1 MEINTE
7 INKIF
12 GQEMAKL
19 FADQISE
26 EELRQEAVKSYNYLR
41 NKKYSSVYSSDSEFD
56 KFLKDAILARFEE
69 EVKKLLETE
78 QVQIDIQ
85 EEAKKLV
92 EEIRELARNK
102 IVEHASDAIVN
113 IYRGQDLSLILENA
127 FYQVSMWHHN

>member
-12 GQEMAKL
+12 GEEMAKL

-26 EELRQEAVKSYNYLR
+26 EELRQEALNSYNLLR
-41 NKKYSSVYSSDSEFD
+41 KRDTSYYSSHDSEFD
-56 KFLKDAILARFEE
+56 KFLKNAILARFEE

-85 EEAKKLV
+85 EDAKKLV
-92 EEIRELARNK
+92 EEIRESARNK
-102 IVEHASDAIVN
+102 IVAHASDAIVN
-113 IYRGQDLSLILENA
+113 IYRGQDLSLILETA
-127 FYQVSMWHHN
+127 FYQASRGHN